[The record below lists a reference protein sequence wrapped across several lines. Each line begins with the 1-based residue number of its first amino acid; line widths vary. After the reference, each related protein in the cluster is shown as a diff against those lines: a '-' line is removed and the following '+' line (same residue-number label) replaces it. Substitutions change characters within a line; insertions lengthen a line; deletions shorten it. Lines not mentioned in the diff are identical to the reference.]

1 MLDFFVSKQSVMA
14 FCSFLMFSTFVH
26 KVKNVFISSVNN
38 ATNFLIFKRNYN
50 SDFNAVAFSIV
61 EVL

>member
-38 ATNFLIFKRNYN
+38 ATNFLMFKRNYN
-50 SDFNAVAFSIV
+50 FDFNAVAFSIV

>member
-61 EVL
+61 VL